1 MSVKRLLGFLF
12 YSLVAMYVQAQV
24 SETKLLLS
32 GKNHEAF
39 QKTTFPRTTDMF
51 GIHMS
56 HFLGKSAG

>member
-1 MSVKRLLGFLF
+1 MYFLI
-12 YSLVAMYVQAQV
+12 
-24 SETKLLLS
+24 LLS

-56 HFLGKSAG
+56 LFWGEKCRIKLKMGNNNHI